1 MENIRVLPEKC
12 AGCELCVSACPFGAI
27 SMADALAVIGD
38 ACNLCGACVDA
49 CTFAAIELDRPQAQ
63 VSAPESTGGVWV
75 FVEHR
80 GGQVAGVVYELLGE
94 GARLASQ
101 LGEELGAVVLG
112 DKVEGLSEELIYH
125 GAQVVY
131 VASAPALADLRDE
144 PYTAVL
150 AAVTRQYRPSILLFG
165 ATAAGRSLAPRLA
178 GRLRTG
184 LTADC
189 TGLAIDPETRLLVQ
203 TRPAFGGNV
212 MARILCA
219 QHRPQMA
226 TVRPRVMQRAERVA
240 GRAGRVVEVPVR
252 EAELFAR
259 TTVVE
264 LIPELTQTV
273 NLEEAD
279 IIVAGG
285 RGIQDPKHFRLI
297 EELARVLGGA
307 VAASRAAVDAGW
319 IPYKHQVGQTGKTV
333 APKVY
338 IAVGISGAI
347 QHLAG
352 MQSSDVIVAINK
364 NPDAPIFKLA
374 TYGLVGDLFEIVPE
388 LTLACKRVLGG

>member
-1 MENIRVLPEKC
+1 MENIRVFPEKC

-27 SMADALAVIGD
+27 SMVDALAVIGD
-38 ACNLCGACVDA
+38 SCNLCGACVDA
-49 CTFAAIELDRPQAQ
+49 CAFAAIELTRPPAQ
-63 VSAPESTGGVWV
+63 VPVAESAGGVWV

-101 LGEELGAVVLG
+101 LGEELGAVLLG
-112 DKVEGLSEELIYH
+112 ERVEGLSEELIYH

-131 VASAPALADLRDE
+131 VAGAPELAEMRDE

-150 AAVTRQYRPSILLFG
+150 AALTRKYRPSILLFG

-189 TGLAIDPETRLLVQ
+189 TGLAIDPKTRLLVQ
-203 TRPAFGGNV
+203 TRPAFGGNI

-240 GRAGRVVEVPVR
+240 SRSGRVVTVPVR
-252 EAELFAR
+252 EEELVAR

-264 LIPELTQTV
+264 LIPELVQTV

-285 RGIQDPKHFRLI
+285 RGIQDPKHFCLI
-297 EELARVLGGA
+297 EELAQVLGGA

-364 NPDAPIFKLA
+364 NPDAPIFKVA

-388 LTLACKRVLGG
+388 LTLACRKVLTG